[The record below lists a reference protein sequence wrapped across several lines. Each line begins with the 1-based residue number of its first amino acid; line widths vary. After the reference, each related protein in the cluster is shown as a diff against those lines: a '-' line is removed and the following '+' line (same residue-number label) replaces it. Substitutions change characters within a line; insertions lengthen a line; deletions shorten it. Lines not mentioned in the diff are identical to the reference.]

1 MSFDCTP
8 NFTEKLATDPDFRLK
23 VLDEIANDDEL
34 KDLTEEDLKAII
46 GGGLRLPLIYGSVS
60 FGFIMSE

>member
-1 MSFDCTP
+1 MSCELGKCESSNLANNYQDCS
-8 NFTEKLATDPDFRLK
+8 LILR
-23 VLDEIANDDEL
+23 EIANDEEL

-60 FGFIMSE
+60 LF